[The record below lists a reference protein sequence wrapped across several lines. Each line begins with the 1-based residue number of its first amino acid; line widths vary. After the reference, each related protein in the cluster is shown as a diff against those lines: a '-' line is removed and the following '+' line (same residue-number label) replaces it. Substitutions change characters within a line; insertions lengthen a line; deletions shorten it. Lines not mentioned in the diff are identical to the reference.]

1 MGKKL
6 VYDSTGR
13 KTLAKAMNFKNYLGL
28 GIGSIIGVGWVVVAG
43 DWLVRG
49 GPLGAIAGFVIGGL
63 LLIFVGLCYAELTPA
78 IPVAGGEVAFS
89 FKAFG
94 VGPSFL
100 TGWFLSLAYII
111 LCPFEAV
118 AVGWLIE
125 YLIPAL
131 KTKSLYIIGGYPV
144 SFISIG
150 TGIFLSL
157 LIIYINYRGVKTSAQ
172 FQTITTAMIFICVIA
187 FTITALVRGSFSHMV
202 PLFAGGGSLP
212 AIGASIVAVL
222 GIVPF
227 YYSGFD
233 TIPQGAEESGIK
245 LNPRDLG
252 KAVIV
257 SILVGA
263 AFYGIVIL
271 ALSLCM
277 PWQETIKY
285 EMPTANAFQAAFA
298 YTWATRLVL
307 FAAFLG
313 LITSF
318 NGFFIAATRVIF
330 AGGRG
335 GLLPKSL
342 GHVEQKHQTPKNA
355 ILFVGFL
362 TLIGPFVGKSSLLP
376 MVNVASLAFISGW
389 FITCLSAVRLRETAP
404 DMPRPYRVKHTAS
417 LYLGVIISGLLIV
430 LMVFPGSPAQLKWP
444 LEYALFGV
452 WMLLGFIGY
461 KLRRAKKDMSDEER
475 AYQILGDYR

>member
-1 MGKKL
+1 MSEE
-6 VYDSTGR
+6 VAHDSTER

-49 GPLGAIAGFVIGGL
+49 GPLGAIIGFVIGGL
-63 LLIFVGLCYAELTPA
+63 LLIFVGLCYSELTPA

-94 VGPSFL
+94 IGPSFL

-131 KTKSLYIIGGYPV
+131 KMKSLYTIGGYPV
-144 SFISIG
+144 SLLSIG
-150 TGIFLSL
+150 TGVLLSL
-157 LIIYINYRGVKTSAQ
+157 LIIYMNYRGVKISAQ
-172 FQTITTAMIFICVIA
+172 FQTITTAMIFVCVAA
-187 FTITALVRGSFSHMV
+187 FTIIALIRGSFSHMI
-202 PLFAGGGSLP
+202 PLFSGGSSLP
-212 AIGASIVAVL
+212 AVGASIIAVL

-233 TIPQGAEESGIK
+233 TIPQGAEESGTE

-285 EMPTANAFQAAFA
+285 EMPTANAFQAAFH
-298 YTWATRLVL
+298 YTWATKLVF

-313 LITSF
+313 MITSF
-318 NGFFIAATRVIF
+318 NGFFIASTRVIF
-330 AGGRG
+330 ASGRG

-342 GHVEQKHQTPKNA
+342 GDVEQKHQTPKNA
-355 ILFVGFL
+355 ILFVGL
-362 TLIGPFVGKSSLLP
+362 ITLIGPFVGKSSLLP
-376 MVNVASLAFISGW
+376 IVNVASLAFISGW
-389 FITCLSAVRLRETAP
+389 FVTCISAVRLRKTAP
-404 DMPRPYRVKHTAS
+404 QMKRPYRVKHAAS
-417 LYLGVIISGLLIV
+417 LYLGAVISGLLIV
-430 LMVFPGSPAQLKWP
+430 LMVFPGSPAQLRWP
-444 LEYALFGV
+444 LEYLLFAG
-452 WMLLGFIGY
+452 WMLIGFLGY
-461 KLRRAKKDMSDEER
+461 RVRRAKKDMTDEER
-475 AYQILGDYR
+475 AYQILGAYK